1 MFDRFARNR
10 RDSIMYK
17 EMLKQDYGIRVLS
30 ATQPISDDE
39 GGEFY
44 EMFLEWNDEKY
55 SKRLSKRVRI
65 GLDTSVENGTFCGGF
80 LIYGY
85 KIRKEPIAGKR
96 DKFIKYVEI
105 DEEQAEIVRYVFT
118 EYDKGVPKKD
128 IADALNAQGKRLN
141 GKPFTGKSFDK
152 YIVNPKYTGEF
163 YFGERL
169 CTNTYPAIIDKALF
183 ERVQKRLAANRYFA
197 GGAATARV
205 PYLLTGKAFC
215 AHCETP
221 MVADG
226 GTSKTGKTH
235 LYYACKRKKKG
246 ECIKHREEKDR
257 LEFYVTQMVHDFL
270 SDKENVKKA
279 VRDTLAYYDKRTG
292 ADNIKSLET
301 RIAKAHK
308 DIEEMTTAFIEA
320 KSALLRESIEK
331 RMTDYER
338 LIKDLES
345 QKTQLEYERGL
356 QVSENDLLDYIADIL
371 KGNPADKEHQ
381 KQIIDNLVYKVFV
394 ADDYINPFLT
404 IGNGKEIEDV
414 RLSETKKVI
423 SNIFSGASVQTQLP
437 PARHNRS
444 HALGCGF
451 CCGTPANEKLT
462 ARITIKGYYR
472 KNSKI

>member
-1 MFDRFARNR
+1 
-10 RDSIMYK
+10 
-17 EMLKQDYGIRVLS
+17 
-30 ATQPISDDE
+30 
-39 GGEFY
+39 
-44 EMFLEWNDEKY
+44 
-55 SKRLSKRVRI
+55 
-65 GLDTSVENGTFCGGF
+65 
-80 LIYGY
+80 
-85 KIRKEPIAGKR
+85 
-96 DKFIKYVEI
+96 
-105 DEEQAEIVRYVFT
+105 
-118 EYDKGVPKKD
+118 
-128 IADALNAQGKRLN
+128 
-141 GKPFTGKSFDK
+141 
-152 YIVNPKYTGEF
+152 
-163 YFGERL
+163 
-169 CTNTYPAIIDKALF
+169 
-183 ERVQKRLAANRYFA
+183 
-197 GGAATARV
+197 
-205 PYLLTGKAFC
+205 
-215 AHCETP
+215 
-221 MVADG
+221 
-226 GTSKTGKTH
+226 
-235 LYYACKRKKKG
+235 
-246 ECIKHREEKDR
+246 
-257 LEFYVTQMVHDFL
+257 MVHDFL

-356 QVSENDLLDYIADIL
+356 QVSENDLLDYIAAIL